1 MRALAFQQETHHI
14 QRVFQRLCQYSQQL
28 TSYRRRLLNIA
39 VVFRRDPRLSPMQC
53 SAAIKHLEAITSC
66 ARQCQTFL
74 NDLDPQITKLMRPY
88 GCIEKLKK
96 LEEQVTETILAL
108 AMFES
113 ICQAITYE
121 RVELHMLIRSQ
132 FPPIIASYEDAAS
145 QLMAQFVVEGKH
157 GQAGALCPRTHGE
170 EAQQ

>member
-53 SAAIKHLEAITSC
+53 SAAIKHLEAITGC
-66 ARQCQTFL
+66 ARQCRTFL
-74 NDLDPQITKLMRPY
+74 ND
-88 GCIEKLKK
+88 
-96 LEEQVTETILAL
+96 
-108 AMFES
+108 
-113 ICQAITYE
+113 AITYE